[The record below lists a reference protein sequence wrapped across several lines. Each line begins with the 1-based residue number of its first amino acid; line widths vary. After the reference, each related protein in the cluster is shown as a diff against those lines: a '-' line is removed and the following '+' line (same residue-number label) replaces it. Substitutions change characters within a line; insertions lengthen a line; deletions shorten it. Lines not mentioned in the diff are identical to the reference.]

1 MSALT
6 EKIDASMSALQTK
19 VEEYNKLVVS
29 LEAVKGEVLSL
40 QGALNALKEVQAAES
55 DEATTVKTEVV

>member
-6 EKIDASMSALQTK
+6 KKIDALMSALQTK
-19 VEEYNKLVVS
+19 IEEYNKLVVS

-40 QGALNALKEVQAAES
+40 QGALNALKELQTAES
-55 DEATTVKTEVV
+55 DESSTVDTEAD